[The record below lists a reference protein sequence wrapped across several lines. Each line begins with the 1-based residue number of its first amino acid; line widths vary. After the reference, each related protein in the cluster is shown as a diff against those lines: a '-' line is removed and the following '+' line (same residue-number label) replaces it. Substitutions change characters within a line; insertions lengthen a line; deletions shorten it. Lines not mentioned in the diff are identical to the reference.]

1 MKETFKGI
9 EFPPTYKYTSDSDFI
24 PLEFYEKAFPI
35 AKTIDLLLGY
45 FSSNA
50 IKVLSKSLAEF
61 LYNGGKMRIITNH
74 VYSLMDYEDLV
85 LNPELKDEDN
95 WIVWYRE
102 LNLKCKEI
110 LSL

>member
-50 IKVLSKSLAEF
+50 KKVLSKSLAEF

-95 WIVWYRE
+95 WIV
-102 LNLKCKEI
+102 
-110 LSL
+110 